1 MGIAR
6 VGLYG
11 LGDDNPFAEDSLEAA
26 GPSGGGYGD

>member
-11 LGDDNPFAEDSLEAA
+11 LGDDKPFVEDSLEATA
-26 GPSGGGYGD
+26 PSGRGNGD